1 MVLLYAQLADCR
13 AQQSLKAICLQ
24 LILQN
29 SITFLQNHM
38 IKKNMLASW
47 VIDMLP
53 SSANK

>member
-53 SSANK
+53 SSAKK